1 MTTHVSTYCTS
12 NNYNMVYTFLQLLHS
27 LYNNNKYIDFYK
39 AHKMPINL
47 KNVVPKYL
55 TYGWNLGWLIFPSYF
70 MCGNK

>member
-27 LYNNNKYIDFYK
+27 LYYNNKYIDFYK

-47 KNVVPKYL
+47 KKRGTKIP
-55 TYGWNLGWLIFPSYF
+55 NLWVEPRMVDISFLFYVWE
-70 MCGNK
+70 